1 MSLKLPSPNKVPL
14 PSLQISVL
22 SHCIISNKKTVATA
36 LPSRKIKT
44 SIENQ
49 GEYKQALM
57 FLNNSKKS
65 TVNDEDDLWDRE
77 VSV

>member
-1 MSLKLPSPNKVPL
+1 M
-14 PSLQISVL
+14 
-22 SHCIISNKKTVATA
+22 ATA

-77 VSV
+77 VSVWIYVSAWEVADSHDKRVKGIYTALGS

>member
-1 MSLKLPSPNKVPL
+1 
-14 PSLQISVL
+14 
-22 SHCIISNKKTVATA
+22 VATA